1 MPSNI
6 LREALRHNERLTS
19 ITSITSSDVPRPL
32 ALCLEGLV
40 LFAQIREDK
49 IATAHSSI
57 STSASAY
64 RRRP

>member
-6 LREALRHNERLTS
+6 LREALRHNERL
-19 ITSITSSDVPRPL
+19 TSITSSDVPRPL